1 MKRIY
6 IPMPDAGARRAL
18 LQHLLAGQP
27 ARLGRADLERIVA
40 ATDSYSSSDLA
51 ALCREAAIIPL
62 RCAQLL
68 PAVAIAS
75 LPFRYE
81 GFDRSADRPTCNAVP
96 HMTLVRGPCPVSNVL
111 ARCCQDAFPSMHAY
125 MQDSP

>member
-6 IPMPDAGARRAL
+6 IPMPDADARRVL

-27 ARLGRADLERIVA
+27 VRLGRADLERIVD

-62 RCAQLL
+62 RC
-68 PAVAIAS
+68 
-75 LPFRYE
+75 
-81 GFDRSADRPTCNAVP
+81 GHT
-96 HMTLVRGPCPVSNVL
+96 
-111 ARCCQDAFPSMHAY
+111 CCQPCCDPPLFQAKANRCV
-125 MQDSP
+125 